1 MNTVPGK
8 PKDGK
13 ATPTKEEIKAVMPN
27 NSMPFVMPMR
37 GLNRL
42 MQARQQNGAGRSIN
56 NLMNPQARQSR
67 FRG

>member
-1 MNTVPGK
+1 MNTAPST
-8 PKDGK
+8 PKQGK

-27 NSMPFVMPMR
+27 NPMPAHMPMR
-37 GLNRL
+37 GLSRL

-56 NLMNPQARQSR
+56 NLMNPQARQTK

>member
-1 MNTVPGK
+1 MNTVPSK

-27 NSMPFVMPMR
+27 NAMPAHMPMR
-37 GLNRL
+37 GLSRL
-42 MQARQQNGAGRSIN
+42 MQARQENGAGRSIN
-56 NLMNPQARQSR
+56 NLMNAQARQTK